1 MEVTVA
7 DKKVAVVVVHGVAD
21 QQPSDSARQIANLL
35 TDLCPLG
42 TYSTFQEEKI
52 RIPVEPVKAGGET
65 AGHRSPFE
73 ERNADAILRHRG
85 TPPDAT
91 PEQGFMRDQLRDY
104 ADGPKIFETV
114 RLDGTRNRS
123 DERNEP
129 ACNVHIYEA
138 YWADLSRLGQ
148 SIFVFF
154 EELYQLL
161 LHLPSL
167 GRNAVDYA
175 RAENDNKG
183 LWRPFSWL
191 HRWSVRWLTLFIVVL
206 NLTLASLVLPLLVPR
221 LLRTEPPPPVPAM
234 CPLPVLPVAT
244 APLLC
249 GPPVVNILGHALL
262 ALAAIGIAAWLLH
275 RRRPIP
281 AWLWVLAPPLAAA
294 AAWAV
299 ANAICCGWGA
309 ARLLLIEVWALSAF
323 LIALLLVTYGRM
335 RRGAL
340 LVGGI
345 LLGATGLALFWRI
358 NGALDNEAA
367 LSEAVVQVAQML
379 DVLLQIAWRIHVPW
393 MLATFLVGIVCAA
406 TTKATWRKQ
415 AWNTAWTSRATL
427 TLSTALFAN
436 LTLAVWTAVFKTVQN
451 IVPATAAYRPIFIKG
466 PLPNLLCL
474 NPAPTTINCFLK
486 ETLMVSA
493 SQVFIL
499 ISIVFGLFVIGAV
512 WSILP
517 SVLVESKPPKQED
530 SVVPMHAL
538 GVWLTRGLSFI
549 PWAAEIFTVLFTVA
563 VVFAIRKA
571 LAHVCET
578 PPENSWKAISAAAAL
593 LLALIGARFWMPGA
607 RGALDVIIDVD
618 NYLRQHPKN
627 NTPRARIAARFA
639 SLFEFVLKK
648 ERCGHTYDSV
658 IIIAHSQG
666 TVIVADL
673 LRFLKLETHP
683 LSAALADKNVAFFT
697 MGNPLRQL
705 YSRAFAGLY
714 PWVWPQGRPEL
725 KDVGVAEWINAY
737 YSGDYVGRF
746 VWEDKE
752 LPSMW
757 YRRDADPQNVDRPSV
772 HSISAGIE
780 QMCLGE
786 GAHTHYWDDRGGDD
800 VAWMLNKLIAARCGG
815 KP

>member
-1 MEVTVA
+1 VA

-65 AGHRSPFE
+65 VGHRAPFE

-85 TPPDAT
+85 SPPAAT

-104 ADGPKIFETV
+104 ADGPRVFETV
-114 RLDGTRNRS
+114 RLDGEHNATN
-123 DERNEP
+123 
-129 ACNVHIYEA
+129 CGVHIYEA

-148 SIFVFF
+148 SVFVFF

-183 LWRPFSWL
+183 LWPLFSWL

-206 NLTLASLVLPLLVPR
+206 NLTLASLALPLLVPR
-221 LLRTEPPPPVPAM
+221 LLRADSPPPMPAL
-234 CPLPVLPVAT
+234 CPLPLPSAGT
-244 APLLC
+244 SPSLC
-249 GPPVVNILGHALL
+249 VPPVVNILGHALL
-262 ALAAIGIAAWLLH
+262 ALAAIGIVAWLFH
-275 RRRPIP
+275 RRRPVP
-281 AWLWVLAPPLAAA
+281 TWLWVLAPALAAA
-294 AAWAV
+294 AGWAV
-299 ANAICCGWGA
+299 ADAICCRWGA
-309 ARLLLIEVWALSAF
+309 ARLLLIEVWTLSAF
-323 LIALLLVTYGRM
+323 VVALLLATYDRM
-335 RRGAL
+335 RRGARLVGIIL
-340 LVGGI
+340 LV
-345 LLGATGLALFWRI
+345 ATGGAFFLRV
-358 NGALDNEAA
+358 NGALDNETA
-367 LSEAVVQVAQML
+367 LSEAVVQVAQMV
-379 DVLLQIAWRIHVPW
+379 DFFLQIAWRIHVPL
-393 MLATFLVGIVCAA
+393 MLATFLVGILCAA
-406 TTKATWRKQ
+406 TTRRSWRRQ

-436 LTLAVWTAVFKTVQN
+436 LTLAVWTAVFKTVQK
-451 IVPATAAYRPIFIKG
+451 IVPAAAAYRPIFIKG

-474 NPAPTTINCFLK
+474 DPTPTTIDCFLK
-486 ETLMVSA
+486 QTLMVSA
-493 SQVFIL
+493 SHAFIL
-499 ISIVFGLFVIGAV
+499 ITIVFGLFVIGAV

-517 SVLVESKPPKQED
+517 SVLVESKPPRKQED
-530 SVVPMHAL
+530 SAVPMHAL

-549 PWAAEIFTVLFTVA
+549 PWVAEIFTVLFAAA
-563 VVFAIRKA
+563 VWMAFVNKYAPA
-571 LAHVCET
+571 
-578 PPENSWKAISAAAAL
+578 ENSWKAISAAAAL
-593 LLALIGARFWMPGA
+593 LLALIGARFWLPGA

-639 SLFEFVLKK
+639 SIFDFILKP

-658 IIIAHSQG
+658 VIIAHSQG

-673 LRFLKLETHP
+673 LRFLKLETHA
-683 LSAALADKNVAFFT
+683 LSSALAMKNVAFFT

-705 YSRAFAGLY
+705 YARAVPGLY
-714 PWVWPQGRPEL
+714 SWVWPQRRPTL
-725 KDVGVAEWINAY
+725 DDVGVAEWINAY

-746 VWEDKE
+746 VWEDKD

-757 YRRDADPQNVDRPSV
+757 YRRDADPQNIGRPSM
-772 HSISAGIE
+772 HTFSDGIT

-800 VAWMLNKLIAARCGG
+800 VAWMLDNLITARCGG
-815 KP
+815 RP